1 MTFTT
6 IRISILPSR
15 NSKNAFQYRSDFFEA
30 FNQPYRIFL
39 FFLTFVSKAGIIVW
53 VLFHTPTPLFIHS
66 EIQNKPIIDNVTC
79 HLRYP

>member
-1 MTFTT
+1 MHFSTD
-6 IRISILPSR
+6 
-15 NSKNAFQYRSDFFEA
+15 Q
-30 FNQPYRIFL
+30 IFL
-39 FFLTFVSKAGIIVW
+39 KPLISLTEFFFFFLTFVSKAGIIVW